1 MMQNENGKANST
13 FAFAYQMRCCCDWI
27 WTNLMNKT
35 GDGNHAKFLVISRE
49 FSKMATGKL
58 TGEQKDLIESKIN
71 ALRE

>member
-1 MMQNENGKANST
+1 
-13 FAFAYQMRCCCDWI
+13 
-27 WTNLMNKT
+27 MNKT